1 MNQSQDIASLCPLL
15 DAAARV
21 VVLTG
26 SGISAESGVPTFRG
40 EDGLWKTHRAQDL
53 ATPTAFARDPNL
65 VWEWYDWR
73 RNLMAS
79 KQPNAGHRTLAAWES
94 RFPEFALITQNVDG
108 LHQRAGSS
116 RVLELH
122 GNIWKMRCTREGT
135 VRENLESPLPSLP
148 PECPDCGEMLRP
160 HVVWFGES
168 LDPEV
173 IHEASRLSSRCDLM
187 FVIGTS
193 AVVHPAASL
202 PLAALDRGGRVVE
215 INPEPT
221 PLTPYVQFSYR
232 GKAGDLL
239 PRLDE
244 AWSGGSPPRE
254 EKP

>member
-1 MNQSQDIASLCPLL
+1 MNHSQDISFLAPLL
-15 DAAARV
+15 DAATRV

-40 EDGLWKTHRAQDL
+40 EDGLWKTYRAQDL

-79 KQPNAGHRTLAAWES
+79 KQPNAGHRVLAGWES
-94 RFPEFALITQNVDG
+94 RFPEFSLITQNVDG
-108 LHQRAGSS
+108 LHQRAGST

-122 GNIWKMRCTREGT
+122 GNLWKLRCTKEGT
-135 VRENLESPLPSLP
+135 VRENLESPLSSLP
-148 PECPDCGEMLRP
+148 PVCPDCGEMLRP

-173 IHEASRLSSRCDLM
+173 IHEASRLSAGCDLM

-193 AVVHPAASL
+193 AVVQPAASL
-202 PLAALDRGGRVVE
+202 PFAALDRGARVVE

-221 PLTPYVQFSYR
+221 PLTPYVPFSFR
-232 GKAGDLL
+232 GKAGEIL

-244 AWSGGSPPRE
+244 AWGGGPPSGE
-254 EKP
+254 ELP